1 MISASGSARRAAH
14 RLLQI
19 NFILPLVQVPLVSY
33 AVYLSNSIVI
43 LADAL
48 GVYINVLQMG
58 LVWIVHRYGAGAD
71 GQRQARFQ
79 FGFGKLENL
88 SVLVVCVFETAIT
101 LLVLSVAIE
110 ALRTPEPLRGAGVGM
125 AVLVA
130 ATVVHAAVYVAYREQ
145 FRTSDSPIVRSFK
158 ALIPIY
164 ILNNLVVLSPILLGT
179 FSGLQAF
186 ALYADP
192 VGAFVLVAFSWVM
205 IYGLATRSVTCLIDR
220 AVDEEVQLLIM
231 RMLAEHFDRFDTVHD
246 IRTRAVGD
254 RVHVE
259 IDMGFDPAMPVAALE
274 DVIRSMAARVEDL
287 VPKSRLLVSPVPVL
301 GPAAA

>member
-58 LVWIVHRYGAGAD
+58 LVWIV
-71 GQRQARFQ
+71 
-79 FGFGKLENL
+79 
-88 SVLVVCVFETAIT
+88 
-101 LLVLSVAIE
+101 
-110 ALRTPEPLRGAGVGM
+110 
-125 AVLVA
+125 
-130 ATVVHAAVYVAYREQ
+130 YVAYREQ

-164 ILNNLVVLSPILLGT
+164 ILNNLVVLTPIVLGT

-254 RVHVE
+254 RVRPGDAGGRAGGRDPQHGGPGRRPGAEVE
-259 IDMGFDPAMPVAALE
+259 AAGLTGSRPGAGRRLS
-274 DVIRSMAARVEDL
+274 VTPKAGSRTPPPPRTGSRTGSGRNRASRGRRKCLSRAAGR
-287 VPKSRLLVSPVPVL
+287 
-301 GPAAA
+301 G